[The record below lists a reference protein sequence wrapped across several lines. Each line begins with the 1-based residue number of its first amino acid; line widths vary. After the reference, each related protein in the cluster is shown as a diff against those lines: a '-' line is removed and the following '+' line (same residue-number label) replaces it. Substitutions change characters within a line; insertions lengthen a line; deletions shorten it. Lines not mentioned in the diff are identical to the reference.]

1 MSYAMVKL
9 TISNEEIN
17 DMPLISFTG
26 KVTLITEESQCEAA
40 LKILKSEP
48 ILGFDTE
55 TRPAFKK
62 GESYPV
68 CLLQLSTNDEAFLFR
83 LNKIPLIQEIR
94 NILADANI
102 IKTGVAIH
110 DDIKGL
116 KKLAPYEAGGFVEI
130 ADLAKNLGI
139 KKLGLRSLAAILF
152 DKKLSKKN
160 KLTNWEKESLTEQQL
175 NYAATDAW
183 LSREIYLKL
192 KSLS

>member
-1 MSYAMVKL
+1 MVKL

-17 DMPLISFTG
+17 DMPLISFSG
-26 KVTLITEESQCEAA
+26 KVTLVTQEAQCEAA
-40 LKILKSEP
+40 LEILRAEP

-68 CLLQLSTNDEAFLFR
+68 CLLQLSTNEEAFLFR
-83 LNKIPLIQEIR
+83 LNKIPLLQELR
-94 NILADANI
+94 HLLEDENIV
-102 IKTGVAIH
+102 KTGVAIH

-116 KKLAPYEAGGFVEI
+116 KKLAPYEARGFVEI
-130 ADLAKNLGI
+130 AEMAKKLGI

-160 KLTNWEKESLTEQQL
+160 KLTNWEKESLTDQQL

>member
-1 MSYAMVKL
+1 MVKL

-17 DMPLISFTG
+17 DLPLISFKG
-26 KVTLITEESQCEAA
+26 KVTLITEESQCAEAIS
-40 LKILKSEP
+40 ILSKEP

-83 LNKIPLIQEIR
+83 LNKIPLLQEVR
-94 NILADANI
+94 DLLENENI

-116 KKLAPYEAGGFVEI
+116 KKLAPYEARGFIEI
-130 ADLAKNLGI
+130 ADLAKKLGI

-192 KSLS
+192 KSIS

>member
-1 MSYAMVKL
+1 MVKL

-17 DMPLISFTG
+17 ELPLISFEG
-26 KVTLITEESQCEAA
+26 KVTLITEESACESAIEV
-40 LKILKSEP
+40 LRKEP

-83 LNKIPLIQEIR
+83 LNKIPLVKEVR
-94 NILADANI
+94 AILEDRQI

-116 KKLAPYEAGGFVEI
+116 KKLAHYEEGGFVEI

-152 DKKLSKKN
+152 DRKLSKKN
-160 KLTNWEKESLTEQQL
+160 KLTNWENEFLSEQQL

-192 KSLS
+192 KSIS

>member
-1 MSYAMVKL
+1 MVKL

-17 DMPLISFTG
+17 DLPLISFQG
-26 KVTLITEESQCEAA
+26 KVTLITHEDQCAEAIRVLEA
-40 LKILKSEP
+40 EP

-68 CLLQLSTNDEAFLFR
+68 CLLQLSTNTEAFLFR
-83 LNKIPLIQEIR
+83 LNKIPLIKEVR
-94 NILADANI
+94 ALLEDEKI

-116 KKLAPYEAGGFVEI
+116 KKLAPYEARGFVEI
-130 ADLAKNLGI
+130 ADLAKKLGI

-183 LSREIYLKL
+183 LSREVYIKL
-192 KSLS
+192 KSIS